1 MFSSAYSLFFPRHPF
16 SRSYGVILPS
26 SLTMVLPRVLEYSS
40 CLPVSVLVRV
50 RLVSIASFLGS
61 RDTAASLLFVR
72 SPSDLST
79 NPTDLPIRSTYFLGR
94 TLPSVRSAYP
104 SASTLLSNDLAQYR
118 NLHLLSIAYAFQPGL
133 RSRLTL
139 RGRALLRNPSAF
151 DG

>member
-1 MFSSAYSLFFPRHPF
+1 MFINSLPRHPF

-26 SLTMVLPRVLEYSS
+26 SLTKVLPRVLEFSS

-61 RDTAASLLFVR
+61 RESGTSLLVVR
-72 SPSDLST
+72 SPSGLSYGRA
-79 NPTDLPIRSTYFLGR
+79 DLPTPSTYTVGR
-94 TLPSVRSAYP
+94 TLPSVRLPYP
-104 SASTLLSNDLAQYR
+104 SASTLLSNDNPQFR
-118 NLHLLSIAYAFQPGL
+118 NLHRMSIAYALRPRL